1 MKNLLNK
8 YRAAAAAASAVDQRP
23 EAAEPPTLFAAEDL
37 REIERAEALK
47 AERRAALENRKRG
60 RKK

>member
-1 MKNLLNK
+1 MKNLLN
-8 YRAAAAAASAVDQRP
+8 RLRQAAASAADQRP

-47 AERRAALENRKRG
+47 TERRAALESKKKGRKR
-60 RKK
+60 

>member
-8 YRAAAAAASAVDQRP
+8 YRTAAAAASAVDQRP
-23 EAAEPPTLFAAEDL
+23 EAVEPPTLFAAEDL